1 MAAPSMHCMFDEI
14 RKTFQISE
22 ITDNQRKAIAAVING
37 HDVFVGTRTG
47 SGKSLTYECLPIARP
62 KSITLVI
69 APLVTIMSEH
79 CSKLERLGFRATYI
93 GKDHSEMENIKR
105 GLYDFVFGSPEILV
119 GDVTWREVL
128 KTQVYQ
134 EKLKLIVV
142 DEAHTVLQW

>member
-37 HDVFVGTRTG
+37 HD
-47 SGKSLTYECLPIARP
+47 
-62 KSITLVI
+62 
-69 APLVTIMSEH
+69 
-79 CSKLERLGFRATYI
+79 
-93 GKDHSEMENIKR
+93 
-105 GLYDFVFGSPEILV
+105 
-119 GDVTWREVL
+119 EVL